1 LEKESAVMMVSG
13 YDNFDYPGGEM
24 MMDDDDDS
32 DDSNDEDGNDDND
45 DV

>member
-1 LEKESAVMMVSG
+1 MMVSG

-24 MMDDDDDS
+24 MMDDGDDDS